1 MDVQMPNVDGFQATK
16 IIRDP
21 KSRVMNHDV
30 PIIALTAHAMSGDRE
45 SCLAER
51 MDDYISKPVQPQDLI
66 DAVGRQI
73 KKLKEKSTSA
83 DIVFDEADLL
93 ERLDGD
99 EELCRELIGMFIKQA
114 PVYIKDL
121 KHFFEDNN
129 ISAFTRQAHSIKGAS
144 ANVGALRI
152 KYWAVKA
159 EDAMKNKDFDN
170 IYFYI
175 KNIEHEFE
183 NFINAAGNFT
193 SLIDSQKCKEV

>member
-1 MDVQMPNVDGFQATK
+1 V
-16 IIRDP
+16 
-21 KSRVMNHDV
+21 NHDV
-30 PIIALTAHAMSGDRE
+30 PIIALTAHAMNGDRE
-45 SCLAER
+45 SCLAEG
-51 MDDYISKPVQPQDLI
+51 MDDYISKPIQPQDLI
-66 DAVGRQI
+66 DAIKRQS
-73 KKLKEKSTSA
+73 KKLKKTPPLSA
-83 DIVFDEADLL
+83 DIVFDKANLL

-152 KYWAVKA
+152 KYWAIKA

-175 KNIEHEFE
+175 KNIEDEFE
-183 NFINAAGNFT
+183 NFINTAGNFT
-193 SLIDSQKCKEV
+193 SLIDNQKCKEV